1 MDKNEILNALK
12 LQAELNRESMRY
24 YDAMIKKATN
34 NSIDAS
40 EFLGDQ
46 IIQISSLDI
55 GSVEYL
61 INLVSIANK
70 FGVNPLEAI
79 LRETLTLR
87 TVVMEKGDDVEE
99 EENE

>member
-34 NSIDAS
+34 NNIDAS